1 MENTLHAKV
10 TPILMHSNRVCAVQI
25 SIGLTNIIVFNVYMP
40 CDTGANSG
48 LYSEILQEIMAKCV
62 ELGSSNI
69 IVGGD
74 MNTNLQRVNSDF
86 TRQLKW
92 LCEVDSFTPCIDF
105 VDSKI
110 KYTFTSPVDH
120 GTHTID
126 HLLVNDVLFNS
137 VLEYYSLHEGT
148 NLSFH
153 SPIILTLHVNVEYSS
168 CHTTTNIPKPKWQES
183 TNHDLREYAN
193 ALDKVLRDIQIPWEA
208 LQCRD

>member
-1 MENTLHAKV
+1 MEKHIKCKSYPNTYALY
-10 TPILMHSNRVCAVQI
+10 NRVCAVQI

-48 LYSEILQEIMAKCV
+48 MYSEIWQEIMAKCV
-62 ELGSSNI
+62 ELDSSNI

-74 MNTNLQRVNSDF
+74 MNTNLQRVNSNF

-126 HLLVNDVLFNS
+126 HLLVNDGLFNS

-153 SPIILTLHVNVEYSS
+153 SPITSHATY
-168 CHTTTNIPKPKWQES
+168 
-183 TNHDLREYAN
+183 
-193 ALDKVLRDIQIPWEA
+193 
-208 LQCRD
+208 QC